1 MLSLFPSIIA
11 ICCRNLRLII
21 ISCIG
26 FGFAKVPEKQRQA
39 WSDFLAEYIK
49 NRSTLRVIFHLI
61 DGRHGPID
69 EDNNIMKQIGETK
82 PDNVQYVIVLTKAD
96 KNVKGPNVTNMGK
109 VSKDILDKVID
120 AARKNN
126 VGTAPIILTS
136 SETKLG
142 RDEMWKYMRHAAEA

>member
-1 MLSLFPSIIA
+1 
-11 ICCRNLRLII
+11 
-21 ISCIG
+21 
-26 FGFAKVPEKQRQA
+26 
-39 WSDFLAEYIK
+39 
-49 NRSTLRVIFHLI
+49 
-61 DGRHGPID
+61 
-69 EDNNIMKQIGETK
+69 MKQIGETK

-109 VSKDILDKVID
+109 VSKDVLDKVID